1 MHTWY
6 VRLYSL
12 LTFSIVAT
20 FGLMGCIYLT
30 SYASTPTSIQSLRG
44 VEVSQARAIPTRR
57 SYNGINQISTIP
69 AHEGADLVLD
79 LKYDLNGLFTW
90 TTKQVYIAVVA
101 SWKDPAGDQEQVV
114 WDKVVGRRDPHEH
127 EGKLPAKYPLSSY
140 NLQKGLTDTDEFL
153 FSIVVQTMPYAGLF
167 RTERYSI
174 PEAFKDVF
182 RRS

>member
-30 SYASTPTSIQSLRG
+30 SYASSPTSLQSLQG
-44 VEVSQARAIPTRR
+44 VEVLQAHVIPARR
-57 SYNGINQISTIP
+57 GYNGINEISTIP
-69 AHEGADLVLD
+69 AHESADLVLD
-79 LKYDLNGLFTW
+79 LMYDLEGLFTW
-90 TTKQVYIAVVA
+90 TTKQVYVAVVA
-101 SWKDPAGDQEQVV
+101 SWKDTSGDQEQVV
-114 WDKVVGRRDPHEH
+114 WDKVVGRKDPHKH

-140 NLQKGLTDTDEFL
+140 NLQRGLTDTNDFN
-153 FSIVVQTMPYAGLF
+153 FSIVIQTMPYAGLLK
-167 RTERYSI
+167 TERHIESKM
-174 PEAFKDVF
+174 FKDVF